1 MVPMWL
7 LGWNQSRYG
16 YKDTAALEAV
26 VSNYKKAGIPLDT
39 MWSDIDYLSSYEDFT
54 IDQTN
59 YSGLGKFVTFLHG
72 QGQHYIPIIDAG
84 IASIPGGD
92 YQIYNDGIKDGVF
105 LSDYTGKAPFVG
117 RVWPGDAVFIDWSH
131 PKAHTFWQQGIAMLA
146 AQVDFDGIWLDMN
159 EPANFCKNETGYPI
173 GECPLDITKSGKEW
187 KGVERSLNKKP
198 RRFSPVQKDEFSE
211 IPYVPTGETIDYKT
225 ISADGFMFDE
235 NDNGTF
241 LMYNVHNIYG
251 TLEAMETSSW
261 LEQKDGRRPLV
272 ISRDSFVGHG
282 MYGSV
287 WTGDNVATENQMK
300 LSINQIMNFNMFGMP
315 FVGSDICG
323 FANSTTP
330 ELCARW
336 AQVGSFYP
344 FMRNHYAIDKDRQ
357 EFWRFD
363 QKYQVGMK
371 ASIRQRYSLLRYMY
385 TCLYKSHRL
394 GDPTIRHPMFEW
406 PDIDEMVNNE
416 DSFLIGNHVRIT
428 ANFDTD
434 PNPAD
439 FKSFFPKGKWVD
451 YNTYNYTVVEDTVE
465 ELKLYEGFKYTNI
478 HIKEGSIIPFQDA
491 SEESGVKHT
500 HDLLERQMKLMIV
513 PTAEGYAE
521 GNILIARGEKSD
533 ETYQYFNMIHTN
545 KVIQFILVDGDI
557 TDQGTELNEVLQEI
571 HIIGNDTLLT
581 ANFACA
587 YDKDQQ
593 IKQLSVEQAY
603 NKETEQPYLKIYG
616 GDNTIEF
623 DEIDSITYGT
633 FGIDSNMCDKGYYAT
648 PKHVSDT
655 KMTYIVQKADTQAND
670 LQLILNLELTNRGAL
685 RMSLDGA
692 DGHRFKV
699 PESALSPDLK
709 FGPVDNADVK
719 ITDYFKISNE
729 TDNFRISL
737 HEFQNPDSVYFRI
750 DDESLLFSDYFL
762 SLETQVNTNGKLYGV
777 GERITDFFIKEGI
790 YTSWA
795 MDQTDPE
802 DDGVRPGKNIYGTH
816 PVYFTQST
824 SGKKSHWGMFNL
836 NANAQDTKIAYKG
849 DLGGQISH
857 YITGTGIFDMYFFLD
872 HATPDL
878 VVKQYHLVI
887 GPSLLP
893 PYWGLGWHQ
902 CRYGYNS
909 TDALKQVY
917 EKYSSNNFPMDTL
930 WSDIDHMDKYRDFTF
945 DKNGSYKGLD
955 DFVKNTL
962 HKDNRRYVPI
972 VDAGIAIVRDG
983 SYPTF
988 DEGQK
993 ADIFIK
999 SGNPK
1004 RYEDSGKNDPI
1015 NDMQGVLYGKVW
1027 PGFAAFP
1034 DFTADAAD
1042 QWWRSS
1048 IKGFH
1053 DQVEFDGLWL
1063 DMNEVSNF
1071 CTGACIPED
1080 IVPIEKSVKSKLFY
1094 QPGSRDL
1101 EEKSLSIDGR
1111 HSDGFTELD
1120 HHSLFGFRQGIST
1133 YNYFTKDMKKKP
1145 LIISRSTFAGQGK
1158 FTSHWLGDNFSEW
1171 KYLKW
1176 SISGVM
1182 NMNLFGITFT
1192 GADICGFLGDTTEK
1206 LCQRWTNIGAFYP
1219 FARNHND
1226 IATINQEPYRWSTEA
1241 QDTMRTALRWRYAL
1255 LRYFYTQMNDISY
1268 HGGMFWQPLFFQF
1281 PNESVDGDV
1290 ERNIMIGPALKLSAM
1305 IDESDDATQKFRF
1318 PKGLWCDIV
1327 TYRCTKFT
1335 SASDYALPTTAKDLN
1350 LHLRPGHII
1359 PLQRSAVV
1367 NRVNTTADLQE
1378 LPMGLVINIDV
1389 DNGNGAFGT
1398 FHADDGISYNS
1409 QVEQDVEFTLSY
1421 DGSYNAVI
1429 NFNIIHKSYTAK
1441 DTKLSVIEFIG
1452 ADYSYI
1458 RSCLK
1463 GKINGETD
1471 ITGTFDSG
1479 SKLLR
1484 FEFDPIEIS
1493 TIEKIQFG

>member
-406 PDIDEMVNNE
+406 PDINEMVNNE
-416 DSFLIGNHVRIT
+416 DSFLIGDHVRIS
-428 ANFDTD
+428 ANFDIS
-434 PNPAD
+434 PEPVD
-439 FKSFFPKGKWVD
+439 FKSHFPKGKWID
-451 YNTYNYTVVEDTVE
+451 YNTYNMTIVTDKVEH
-465 ELKLYEGFKYTNI
+465 LSLYKGWDYTNI
-478 HIKEGSIIPFQDA
+478 HIKEGSILPFQDTTEA
-491 SEESGVKHT
+491 SEVKHT
-500 HDLLERQMKLMIV
+500 YDLLERQMRLMIV
-513 PTAEGYAE
+513 PTDIGFAK
-521 GNILIARGEKSD
+521 GNLFIARGEKGS
-533 ETYQYFNMIHTN
+533 ENYQYYDIVHGN
-545 KVIQFILVDGDI
+545 KVIQFIFVDGEI
-557 TDQGTELNEVLQEI
+557 TDTGTELNEVLEEI
-571 HIIGNDTLLT
+571 HIIGNETLLDT
-581 ANFACA
+581 NFACA
-587 YDKDQQ
+587 YDRNQQ
-593 IKQLSVEQAY
+593 IRKLDVEVATHPVSGTAY
-603 NKETEQPYLKIYG
+603 LRIFG
-616 GDNTIEF
+616 GENTVQF
-623 DEIDSITYGT
+623 DEIDNIVYGT
-633 FGIDSNMCDKGYYAT
+633 FGLDDNKCDKGYFAT
-648 PKHVSDT
+648 PKEESDT
-655 KMTYIVQKADTQAND
+655 KHVYIVEKADSTNED
-670 LQLILNLELTNRGAL
+670 SQLTLTLELTARG
-685 RMSLDGA
+685 SLHVSIDDA
-692 DGHRFKV
+692 ENKRFKV
-699 PESALSPDLK
+699 PDTALNPDLTFEANEDK
-709 FGPVDNADVK
+709 N
-719 ITDYFKISNE
+719 ISDYFTISE
-729 TDNFRISL
+729 QVDKFKLSI
-737 HEFQNPDSVYFRI
+737 HEYKNPDSVYFRI
-750 DDESLLFSDYFL
+750 DEESLLFSDYFL
-762 SLETQVNTNGKLYGV
+762 SLETQVNTNGKLYGI
-777 GERITDFFIKEGI
+777 GERIADFYIPEGI

-795 MDQTDPE
+795 KDQTDPPE
-802 DDGVRPGKNIYGTH
+802 DGKRPGKNIYGTH
-816 PVYFTQST
+816 PVYFTRST
-824 SGKKSHWGMFNL
+824 TGNQYHWGMFNL

-857 YITGTGIFDMYFFLD
+857 YITGTGIFDMYFFVD
-872 HATPDL
+872 HKDANEA
-878 VVKQYHLVI
+878 VKAYHSII
-887 GPSLLP
+887 GPGLLP
-893 PYWGLGWHQ
+893 PFWGLGWHQ
-902 CRYGYNS
+902 CKYGYES
-909 TDALKQVY
+909 TEVLKKVY
-917 EKYSSNNFPMDTL
+917 QNYTDNDFPMEVL
-930 WSDIDHMDKYRDFTF
+930 WSDIDHMIKYRDFTY
-945 DKNGSYKGLD
+945 DDSNDTYKGLAEFIKD
-955 DFVKNTL
+955 TL
-962 HKDNRRYVPI
+962 HKENVKYVPI
-972 VDAGIAIVRDG
+972 IDAGIAIVDDG
-983 SYPTF
+983 SYEVF
-988 DEGQK
+988 DNGREK
-993 ADIFIK
+993 DVFIK
-999 SGNPK
+999 SGNPQ

-1015 NDMQGVLYGKVW
+1015 NGMNGILYGKVW
-1027 PGFAAFP
+1027 PGYAAFP
-1034 DFTADAAD
+1034 DFTAANTE
-1042 QWWRSS
+1042 QWWKDSMTS
-1048 IKGFH
+1048 FH
-1053 DQVEFDGLWL
+1053 EEINFDGIWL

-1080 IVPIEKSVKSKLFY
+1080 VVPAEHSVKSKLFY
-1094 QPGSRDL
+1094 TPGSKDL
-1101 EEKSLSIDGR
+1101 EDKCLSIDGR
-1111 HSDGFTELD
+1111 HADGFTQLD
-1120 HHSLFGFRQGIST
+1120 HHSLFGFMQGIAT
-1133 YNYFTKDMKKKP
+1133 NKYFTEDKKVRP
-1145 LIISRSTFAGQGK
+1145 FIISRSTFAGQGK